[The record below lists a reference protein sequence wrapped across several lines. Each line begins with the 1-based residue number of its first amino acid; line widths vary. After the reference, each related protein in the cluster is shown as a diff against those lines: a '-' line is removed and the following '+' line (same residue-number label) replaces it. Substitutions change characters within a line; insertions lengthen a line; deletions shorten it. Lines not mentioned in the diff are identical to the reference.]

1 MKTVLLTDICDIQY
15 GYPFDSS
22 KFNDSQGMPLIRIR
36 DVMRGFSETY
46 TTEECDESYIIT
58 EGELLVGM
66 DGEFNISR
74 WGKEPALLNQRVC
87 HLIPKK
93 VDKGYLFYFMP
104 SALKKIEMK
113 TPFVTVKHLSAKE
126 LNKVVV
132 PLPEMEEQCRISATL
147 DKVSL
152 LISKRREEL
161 AKLDGLVKARFVEMF
176 GDPKDNA
183 MNWSVYSLGDLFKV
197 SSSKRIYQNEQVPE
211 GIPFLRISDLMNR
224 IERADETAELFISE
238 ELYEKLKDDGL
249 VPLAGDILVTSR
261 GTLGQCYEIRE
272 HDKFYFQDG
281 MISWLYDRS
290 SKISNNYLM
299 HLFQMP
305 GFRVQIDETPAGST
319 VNYLSISR
327 IKKLKIMCP
336 SIECQQ
342 QFADFVSQVDRSKAA
357 VERSLASLETLKKSL
372 MQQYFG

>member
-1 MKTVLLTDICDIQY
+1 M
-15 GYPFDSS
+15 
-22 KFNDSQGMPLIRIR
+22 
-36 DVMRGFSETY
+36 
-46 TTEECDESYIIT
+46 
-58 EGELLVGM
+58 
-66 DGEFNISR
+66 
-74 WGKEPALLNQRVC
+74 
-87 HLIPKK
+87 
-93 VDKGYLFYFMP
+93 
-104 SALKKIEMK
+104 
-113 TPFVTVKHLSAKE
+113 
-126 LNKVVV
+126 
-132 PLPEMEEQCRISATL
+132 
-147 DKVSL
+147 
-152 LISKRREEL
+152 
-161 AKLDGLVKARFVEMF
+161 KARFVEMF

-342 QFADFVSQVDRSKAA
+342 QFADFVSRVDKSKAA
-357 VERSLASLETLKKSL
+357 VERGLASLETLKKSL